1 MNTVGVNNLDI
12 YMKKKNLSTYEYEL
26 TLTDVFKL
34 LSKYKIMLIAIIFS
48 AGILGYL
55 YDDKNTYVSDFNT
68 EREIETHSLLQL
80 PPNYIF
86 DTLINQNEI
95 FFKNMYGS
103 DVREMITGERESFHN
118 IFNLKFLSLNN
129 FLNFLEVNNY
139 DNFRNIILRELN
151 NKNNVFKKRIGL
163 LLPSDKGFKSID
175 HTQIVFIKHSIK
187 FDGAEILTAYVKHTY
202 EQSSQMYLKQKKRQF
217 LFVKDKYKDAY
228 TTAKNLDIIDPFIK
242 SKFTAEFKTYT
253 LTANIEEL
261 YYQGTK
267 MLTININKM
276 DELIENFKNFKIEF
290 DPIIDT
296 AYTFLSKGKVPKT
309 IVPNYAKGLIAGF
322 LISIMII
329 FIFEMTYKKKMIY
342 KKNRAH
348 K

>member
-1 MNTVGVNNLDI
+1 
-12 YMKKKNLSTYEYEL
+12 MKKKDLSINEYEL
-26 TLTDVFKL
+26 SLTDIFKL
-34 LSKYKIMLIAIIFS
+34 FSKYKIMLIAIIFS
-48 AGILGYL
+48 AGIMGYL

-68 EREIETHSLLQL
+68 AREIETHSLLQL

-86 DTLINQNEI
+86 DTLINKNEI

-103 DVREMITGERESFHN
+103 DIREMITGERTSFHN

-129 FLNFLEVNNY
+129 FLIFLKDNNY
-139 DNFRNIILRELN
+139 NDFRDIILSELD
-151 NKNNVFKKRIGL
+151 NKNNVFQKRIGL
-163 LLPSDKGFKSID
+163 LLPSDKGFKPID
-175 HTQIVFIKHSIK
+175 HTQIVYIKHSIK
-187 FDGAEILTAYVKHTY
+187 FDGAEILTAYIKHTY
-202 EQSSQMYLKQKKRQF
+202 EQSSDMYLQQKKEQF
-217 LFVKDKYKDAY
+217 LFVKEKYKDAY
-228 TTAKNLDIIDPFIK
+228 ITAKNLDIIDPFIK
-242 SKFTAEFKTYT
+242 SKFTAELKTYT

-267 MLTININKM
+267 MLEINVNKM
-276 DELIENFKNFKIEF
+276 DELIGDFKNFKIEF

-296 AYTFLSKGKVPKT
+296 AYTFLSKGKLPKT

-329 FIFEMTYKKKMIY
+329 FIFETTYKKKMRY